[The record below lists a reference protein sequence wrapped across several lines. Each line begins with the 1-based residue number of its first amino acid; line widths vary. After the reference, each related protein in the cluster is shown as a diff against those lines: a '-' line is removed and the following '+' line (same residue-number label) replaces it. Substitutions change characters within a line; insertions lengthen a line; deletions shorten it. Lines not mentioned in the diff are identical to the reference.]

1 MSENESS
8 KNSRI
13 DGYYDQLLNA
23 IDYQFKEGT
32 RDLPIMDWVQKVQLG
47 AGPFQIEGHE
57 YQIPM
62 LQDEA
67 VCQVYKKGAQMGLSE
82 ANILKSM
89 HGLISG
95 RYPQGVLYLFPTVND
110 VTDFSKGR
118 FSPLLDDNPEIS
130 DLVKNTDSVNVKR
143 IRKSMLYLRGARAT
157 GKIEGVKKTSSSL
170 KGIPVDRIVF
180 DEVDEMDSAMIDLAL
195 ERLSHSKVK
204 EEAYLSTP
212 SIPDFGID
220 KLYNQSDQRIW
231 MIHCEH
237 CGGDTCLE
245 LEFPNCLLELP
256 TGQVIRICKKCQKE
270 IFPRNG
276 HWVAQYPQRSK
287 DLVGWWISQLNSV
300 YVNPGKILKAFRDPP
315 NRNLAEV
322 YNSKL
327 GMAYISADNRLT
339 VNDVYSCCGQDA
351 MAMNHRGPCGMGVD
365 IGSLLNVV
373 VGFKPKDKVLQVCY
387 TARVSSFNDVHDI
400 AKRFNVKFAVI
411 DMEPELRKAREF
423 QAGEPYRVFLCD
435 YVDSVK
441 TGPIWDEDK
450 MIVKVNRTEV
460 CDTTH
465 DLVTTPGLLILPR
478 RNEEVE
484 IFAKQCA
491 NTAKVLQE
499 DQETGSREYR
509 YRKLGEDHYRHALNY
524 FYLASTR
531 SGVLETLE
539 EYDRRRLYESLGIP
553 ETPKYDPF
561 TYGMNDSER
570 KDGYCPFSYGLDGKG
585 YNPGG

>member
-1 MSENESS
+1 MSENESL

-32 RDLPIMDWVQKVQLG
+32 RDLPIMDWVQKIQLG

-231 MIHCEH
+231 MIRCEH
-237 CGGDTCLE
+237 CGGETCLE

-256 TGQVIRICKKCQKE
+256 TGQVIRACKKCQKE
-270 IFPRNG
+270 IFPQNG

-365 IGSLLNVV
+365 VGSLLNVV

-423 QAGEPYRVFLCD
+423 QAGEPYPVFLCD

-441 TGPIWDEDK
+441 TGPVWDEDK
-450 MIVKVNRTEV
+450 MIVKTNRTEV

-465 DLVTTPGLLILPR
+465 DLVTYS
-478 RNEEVE
+478 
-484 IFAKQCA
+484 
-491 NTAKVLQE
+491 
-499 DQETGSREYR
+499 GSS
-509 YRKLGEDHYRHALNY
+509 H
-524 FYLASTR
+524 S
-531 SGVLETLE
+531 
-539 EYDRRRLYESLGIP
+539 
-553 ETPKYDPF
+553 
-561 TYGMNDSER
+561 SE
-570 KDGYCPFSYGLDGKG
+570 KE
-585 YNPGG
+585 